1 MKRGDVVTVAL
12 QGDFG
17 KPRPALI
24 LETDLLAPT
33 THVILCTGTSTL
45 RDQVEPR
52 RVLVSPDVSNGLRLP
67 TQFQIDRLVSVR
79 KDKCGEVIGRLD
91 DTAMEQVNR
100 LLVVLLG
107 LADWTES
114 R

>member
-33 THVILCTGTSTL
+33 RHVILCTATGTL
-45 RDQVEPR
+45 RQDVEPR
-52 RVLVSPDVSNGLRLP
+52 RVLVEPTPENGLRLP
-67 TQFQIDRLVSVR
+67 TQFQVDKLATVPRV
-79 KDKCGEVIGRLD
+79 KCGEVIGRLD
-91 DTAMEQVNR
+91 DESMAEVSG
-100 LLVVLLG
+100 LLAVLLG
-107 LADWTES
+107 LAD
-114 R
+114 